1 MSRLTESI
9 STVPIT
15 PDSTGEWIDRDRG
28 IIRITFP
35 IGYEGW
41 SHLQNP
47 EDAPTVHTDLIGI
60 LTLPFPVMRIADN
73 KDEPL
78 GSVKIIPT
86 YYRNRYKD
94 SIGSSLAA
102 RSDAMTSSVDPSSS
116 RATTVGGWEDGDPR
130 LVVTETAV
138 TIGGG
143 TSASPVVSVGEDG
156 KTIIASD
163 RLEIPSN
170 INVAQLSHPN
180 DIFREWIPKTIVTS
194 IVPGPNQFPAIVT
207 LVKKIGK
214 IIKNVDDITGLAKLA
229 NAINSAQEGADTAV
243 ETLIDKLKKL
253 VD

>member
-1 MSRLTESI
+1 M
-9 STVPIT
+9 
-15 PDSTGEWIDRDRG
+15 
-28 IIRITFP
+28 
-35 IGYEGW
+35 
-41 SHLQNP
+41 
-47 EDAPTVHTDLIGI
+47 A
-60 LTLPFPVMRIADN
+60 
-73 KDEPL
+73 
-78 GSVKIIPT
+78 
-86 YYRNRYKD
+86 
-94 SIGSSLAA
+94 
-102 RSDAMTSSVDPSSS
+102 SSVDPSSN
-116 RATTVGGWEDGDPR
+116 RATTVGGWEEGDSR

-143 TSASPVVSVGEDG
+143 TSASPVVSVGVDG

-194 IVPGPNQFPAIVT
+194 VVPGPNQFPAIAI

-214 IIKNVDDITGLAKLA
+214 IIRNMDDITGLANWA
-229 NAINSAQEGADTAV
+229 RTINSVQEGADTAV